1 MGPAHINRVPPRW
14 QQFVSVAD
22 RDVLA
27 EALSDHALIELG
39 ALLSGC
45 DAVDVRGQIVA
56 EVLKAAP
63 EFGDRAVIVALAR
76 VAHTNDPGT
85 DGEPK
90 TPR

>member
-1 MGPAHINRVPPRW
+1 MGPPHINRVPPRW
-14 QQFVSVAD
+14 QQFVLVAD
-22 RDVLA
+22 RDVLE
-27 EALSDHALIELG
+27 EALSDHTLFELG

-45 DAVDVRGQIVA
+45 GSADVRGQIVA

-76 VAHTNDPGT
+76 VAHTNKP
-85 DGEPK
+85 DGGAEPE